1 MSEYGQFFVS
11 LPVVPAYERRGRY
24 AQWHVSRED
33 LWKILQNWDCVQWD
47 RCSDS
52 RPSTPGKYH
61 ATAIT
66 RKVLSAPISAYLAD
80 HAPVGRTLYHGVGR
94 DIIGASA
101 LGAEKY
107 DPYHTD
113 PEIRKAPNGVF
124 DEIHSH
130 YTLNVVSKSQGYE
143 ILSHIYGLL
152 RVGGRAVI
160 SVRRD
165 LTSAGLTSAYAPVK
179 DLST

>member
-11 LPVVPAYERRGRY
+11 LPVVPAYEKRGRY
-24 AQWHVSRED
+24 AQWHISREN

-52 RPSTPGKYH
+52 RPSALGKYH

-66 RKVLSAPISAYLAD
+66 RNTLSAPISGYLANNT
-80 HAPVGRTLYHGVGR
+80 PIGRVLYHGVGR
-94 DIIGASA
+94 DSIGASA

-113 PEIRKAPNGVF
+113 PEVRNPPSGRF

-130 YTLNVVSKSQGYE
+130 YTLNVVSKEQGYQ
-143 ILSHIYGLL
+143 ILSYIHDILND
-152 RVGGRAVI
+152 GGKVVI

-165 LTSAGLTSAYAPVK
+165 LTSAGRTPANAAVTKP
-179 DLST
+179 ST